1 MRAVLSFSCVVAALT
16 FAACGSDDPSGS
28 PTTPT
33 NNAATIAIAAN
44 NGDQSFTPNPAQ
56 VGGQMAVWE
65 NTHGETHRIV
75 ANDQSFDTGDLVP
88 GATSAMVSLP
98 AAGLNYHCEIHPT
111 MTGAIGG
118 SGGAAPPPCTDPLY
132 CE

>member
-1 MRAVLSFSCVVAALT
+1 MPSCTSRSVAALT
-16 FAACGSDDPSGS
+16 LAACSSDDSNGS
-28 PTTPT
+28 PSAPT
-33 NNAATIAIAAN
+33 NNAATITIAAN
-44 NGDQSFTPNPAQ
+44 NGAQSFTPNPAQ

-88 GATSAMVSLP
+88 GATSAMVPLP

-111 MTGAIGG
+111 MIGG
-118 SGGAAPPPCTDPLY
+118 SGGAARPPCTDPLY
-132 CE
+132 CD